1 MSKHRRTAAASAI
14 FTDKGFYAILA
25 ASIIMICL
33 AAYLALSWE
42 SEDDNDITL
51 NNDENM
57 NTLSTDEVLD
67 KDYVP
72 NWPNEEH
79 SSTVGTTENNITD
92 GQANDEKSDGE
103 PAESE
108 KTEPETVE
116 LSQPVAEEY
125 VVSVNGFSGS
135 TPVFSESLGDWRL
148 HQGVDFITET
158 SVEVTAAADGIV
170 EDVYDD
176 GLMGTTVLLL
186 HADGTRTLY
195 QSLEI
200 NPEVIKGMS
209 VTRGY
214 VIGRTGTTADAES
227 LIGCHL
233 HYAVIKDGTYVEP
246 EE

>member
-42 SEDDNDITL
+42 SEDDNDLTL
-51 NNDENM
+51 NNDENL

-72 NWPNEEH
+72 NWPNEGH

-116 LSQPVAEEY
+116 LSQPIAEEY

-176 GLMGTTVLLL
+176 GLMGTTVLIL

-195 QSLEI
+195 QSLDI

-233 HYAVIKDGTYVEP
+233 HYAVIKDGAYVEP

>member
-14 FTDKGFYAILA
+14 FTVKGFYAILA

-33 AAYLALSWE
+33 AAYLALSIE
-42 SEDDNDITL
+42 PETENDIP
-51 NNDENM
+51 NNEDKLS
-57 NTLSTDEVLD
+57 TLSNDEVLENGYIPD
-67 KDYVP
+67 
-72 NWPNEEH
+72 WPTEEDL
-79 SSTVGTTENNITD
+79 STVGTTETDITD
-92 GQANDEKSDGE
+92 TPEKESNSDEK
-103 PAESE
+103 PAENE
-108 KTEPETVE
+108 VTEPETVQ
-116 LSQPVAEEY
+116 LSQPVAEEH

-148 HQGVDFITET
+148 HQGVDFITD
-158 SVEVTAAADGIV
+158 SPVEVTAAADGIV

-176 GLMGTTVLLL
+176 GLMGTTVLIM

-209 VTRGY
+209 VTRGH
-214 VIGRTGTTADAES
+214 VIGKTGTTSDAES
-227 LIGCHL
+227 LVGCHL
-233 HYAVIKDGTYVEP
+233 HYAVIKDGAYVEP

>member
-51 NNDENM
+51 NNDENL
-57 NTLSTDEVLD
+57 NTLSADEILD
-67 KDYVP
+67 EGYVP
-72 NWPNEEH
+72 NWPNEER

-92 GQANDEKSDGE
+92 GQANDEKPDGE

-116 LSQPVAEEY
+116 LSQPIAEEY

-176 GLMGTTVLLL
+176 GLMGTTVLIL

-195 QSLEI
+195 QSLDI

-233 HYAVIKDGTYVEP
+233 HYAVIKDGAYVEP

>member
-42 SEDDNDITL
+42 SEDNNDITL
-51 NNDENM
+51 NNDSEKL
-57 NTLSTDEVLD
+57 NTLSSDEILAEG
-67 KDYVP
+67 YVP
-72 NWPNEEH
+72 DWPDEEI
-79 SSTVGTTENNITD
+79 SSTVGTTENDITD
-92 GQANDEKSDGE
+92 NEATNIEQEE
-103 PAESE
+103 PEEIA
-108 KTEPETVE
+108 PETVE
-116 LSQPVAEEY
+116 LAQPIAEEY
-125 VVSVNGFSGS
+125 VIEVNGFSGS

-148 HQGVDFITET
+148 HQGVDFITDT
-158 SVEVTAAADGIV
+158 PVDVTAAADGIV

-209 VTRGY
+209 VTKGY
-214 VIGRTGTTADAES
+214 VIGRTGSTADAEA
-227 LIGCHL
+227 LLGCHL
-233 HYAVIKDGTYVEP
+233 HYAVIKDGAYVEP

>member
-33 AAYLALSWE
+33 AAYLALSIEPE
-42 SEDDNDITL
+42 SENEIQ
-51 NNDENM
+51 NDENKL
-57 NTLSTDEVLD
+57 NTLSMDEVLEEG
-67 KDYVP
+67 YVP
-72 NWPNEEH
+72 NWPNEEN
-79 SSTVGTTENNITD
+79 SSTVGTTETD
-92 GQANDEKSDGE
+92 IKDDPASENESNE
-103 PAESE
+103 TPAEIE
-108 KTEPETVE
+108 DATPETVE
-116 LSQPVAEEY
+116 LSQPVAEEH

-148 HQGVDFITET
+148 HQGIDFVTDT
-158 SVEVTAAADGIV
+158 PVEVTAAADGIV

-176 GLMGTTVLLL
+176 GLMGTTVLIL

-209 VTRGY
+209 VARGH
-214 VIGRTGTTADAES
+214 VIGKTGTTADAES

-233 HYAVIKDGTYVEP
+233 HYAVIKDGAYIEP